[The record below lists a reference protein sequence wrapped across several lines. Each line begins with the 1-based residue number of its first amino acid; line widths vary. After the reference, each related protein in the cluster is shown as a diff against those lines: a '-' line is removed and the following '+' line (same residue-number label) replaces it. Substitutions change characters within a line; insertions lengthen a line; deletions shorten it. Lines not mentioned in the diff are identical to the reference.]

1 MKKFLLIFILSFIF
15 TNNSFPSQEITNA
28 LQEGNKLIFIRHA
41 YAPGTGDPN
50 NFIIQDCSSQRNLNE
65 EGMNQSIKIGLFFEN
80 NNIQIDKVLSSEW
93 CRCKDTAQIAFKKFE
108 TFDALNSF
116 YDNRFSSNKSKQI
129 RALKEFIRNWN
140 SDKNLVLVTHFVVIQ
155 EMLNLGVSSGEI
167 VITDK
172 DLNIIETVKSN

>member
-50 NFIIQDCSSQRNLNE
+50 NFILQDCSSQRNLNE

-140 SDKNLVLVTHFVVIQ
+140 SDKNLVLVTPFVVIQ

>member
-1 MKKFLLIFILSFIF
+1 MKKFLFIFILSFIF
-15 TNNSFPSQEITNA
+15 TNNSFSSQEITNA

-50 NFIIQDCSSQRNLNE
+50 NFILQDCSSQRNLNE

-116 YDNRFSSNKSKQI
+116 YDNRFSSNK
-129 RALKEFIRNWN
+129 
-140 SDKNLVLVTHFVVIQ
+140 
-155 EMLNLGVSSGEI
+155 
-167 VITDK
+167 
-172 DLNIIETVKSN
+172 

>member
-28 LQEGNKLIFIRHA
+28 LQEGNRLIFIRHA

-50 NFIIQDCSSQRNLNE
+50 NFILQDCSSQRNLNE

-140 SDKNLVLVTHFVVIQ
+140 SDKNLVLVTHFVVIR